1 MKEQMKKVAN
11 KAVKSHEARMH
22 KRKFADGGSV
32 DDIPTKK
39 EIEMMRQVVKEA
51 EMDKN
56 MEKGYRAATKRDD
69 SGKPTTQK
77 AEKKGNSG
85 GLFGKA
91 MRVKQERKR
100 MLDEAAGMKCGGSVK
115 KKYAKGGSV
124 TRGDGVCKKGH
135 TKGKMY

>member
-11 KAVKSHEARMH
+11 KAVKGHEARMH

-32 DDIPTKK
+32 DGTPTKK
-39 EIEMMRQVVKEA
+39 ELDMMRQTVKDT

-56 MEKGYRAATKRDD
+56 TEKGYKATTKRDD

-77 AEKKGNSG
+77 AGKKDNSG
-85 GLFGKA
+85 GLLGKA
-91 MRVKQERKR
+91 MRTKQDRKR

-124 TRGDGVCKKGH
+124 TRGDGACKKGH